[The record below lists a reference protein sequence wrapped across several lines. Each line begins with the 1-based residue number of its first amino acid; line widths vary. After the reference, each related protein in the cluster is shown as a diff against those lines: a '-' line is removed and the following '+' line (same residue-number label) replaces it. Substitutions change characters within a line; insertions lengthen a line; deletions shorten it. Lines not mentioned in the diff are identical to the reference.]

1 MKRNLFAELSEG
13 FDALAEARQG
23 KRTLRIVEAEAAPV
37 GDVTP
42 HDITPDTVDR
52 LASV

>member
-23 KRTLRIVEAEAAPV
+23 KRTLEVEAAPV
-37 GDVTP
+37 VDATP
-42 HDITPDTVDR
+42 HDIR
-52 LASV
+52 AMREN